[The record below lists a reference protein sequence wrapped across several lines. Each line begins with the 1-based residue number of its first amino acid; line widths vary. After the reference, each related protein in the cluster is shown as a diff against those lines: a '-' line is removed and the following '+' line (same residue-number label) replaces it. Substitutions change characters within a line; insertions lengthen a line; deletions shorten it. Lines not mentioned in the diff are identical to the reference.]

1 LTLKPLVDAFL
12 RDKVKCTCFTYGQ
25 TGSGKTFTILG
36 AEGKNDGLVF
46 QAVRDLLVNLEDIGQ
61 LQFSFYEI
69 YRGSLYDLLAKRRK
83 ILACEQDGIIKI
95 LGVRQVNVFSLEQIV
110 DLINQ
115 GLESRKVGSTN
126 ANEVSSRSHAIMQF
140 SCENSDAK
148 LVIVDL
154 AGSERGADRGCKN
167 QSPSTRI
174 EGSEI
179 NKSLLALKECIRA
192 IDQDA
197 SHLPFRQSKLTQVL
211 KDAFV
216 GKGSMTTMI
225 ATISP
230 TGNCYE
236 NSLNTLRYADR
247 VKELSGGEKENNH
260 FFPSPQVESIK
271 PITPKSKTIAPSFV
285 KTPILTKRED
295 PGSPLKS
302 PLASKQSSTIK
313 KVEQNTLL
321 KMALTN
327 TSENI
332 KSGPKSKEKIHR
344 LANDIKDL
352 TDKLGDE
359 MYSEILE
366 LVREELESLKAAL
379 VEANK

>member
-1 LTLKPLVDAFL
+1 M
-12 RDKVKCTCFTYGQ
+12 
-25 TGSGKTFTILG
+25 LG
-36 AEGKNDGLVF
+36 ADGKNDGLVF
-46 QAVRDLLVNLEDIGQ
+46 QAVKELLVNLDAIGQ

-69 YRGSLYDLLAKRRK
+69 YRGNLYDLLAKRRK
-83 ILACEQDGIIKI
+83 ILACEQDGVIKI
-95 LGVRQVNVFSLEQIV
+95 LGLRGVNVFSLEQIV

-126 ANEVSSRSHAIMQF
+126 ANEVSSRSHAVMQF
-140 SCENSDAK
+140 TCESSDAK

-154 AGSERGADRGCKN
+154 AGSERGADRGGKS
-167 QSPSTRI
+167 QSPSTRL

-211 KDAFV
+211 KDAFI
-216 GKGSMTTMI
+216 GKGSLTTMI

-230 TGNCYE
+230 TFPCYE

-247 VKELSGGEKENNH
+247 VKELNGGDKENNNH
-260 FFPSPQVESIK
+260 FFPSPQIEATK
-271 PITPKSKTIAPSFV
+271 TQTPKSKIINSSFI
-285 KTPILTKRED
+285 KTPINSNILMARD
-295 PGSPLKS
+295 DQASPIKS
-302 PLASKQSSTIK
+302 PLSSKQTSAVK
-313 KVEQNTLL
+313 KRDQNILL

-327 TSENI
+327 TNESSMGNI
-332 KSGPKSKEKIHR
+332 RTKERIHS
-344 LANDIKDL
+344 LAGEILNL
-352 TDKLGDE
+352 TDRLNGE
-359 MYSEILE
+359 SFSEILE

-379 VEANK
+379 IEAS